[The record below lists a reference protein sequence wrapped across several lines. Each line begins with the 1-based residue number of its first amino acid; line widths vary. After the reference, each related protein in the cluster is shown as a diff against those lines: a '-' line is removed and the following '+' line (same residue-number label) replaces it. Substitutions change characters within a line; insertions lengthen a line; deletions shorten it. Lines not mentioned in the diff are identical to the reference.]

1 MTSWKC
7 KARLF
12 LLVLLSTIDLSYGN
26 CMEYFNVDKWTGNIT
41 QVITL
46 VEPEDHQDTV
56 ECSLERAARENKTS
70 ARSYESIL
78 YDCFRIVSKQGKPVN
93 LYTEKCKGNTSGTMP
108 FYQFMCLTLAAIKHK
123 YPDVEIEA
131 EQCEYDTTCKFLSGG
146 PSTAT
151 PRTLPE
157 RTVVTPM
164 KTTTELPPTTNL
176 TQSNGLNQ
184 STTLPLAQ
192 PERTTSAVAPKV
204 TQPSSSPPTT
214 ATTTTELPPTT
225 INFTHITG
233 LNQSTTLPLAQPER
247 TTSAVPPKV
256 TQPSSS
262 PPTTA
267 TTTTELPPTTI
278 NFTHITAQPERTT
291 SAVPP
296 KVTQPSSSPPTTA
309 TTTTELPQI
318 TINSTQSNEK
328 TFSNEKENL
337 ALKIFSVI
345 SASLNVAALMVFLY
359 QRGSNPRLSHESVA
373 TYVTDRASLEAQLVT
388 ELKPTEL
395 DPISSYSPLT
405 PNGFHVGNEE

>member
-176 TQSNGLNQ
+176 TQSN
-184 STTLPLAQ
+184 A
-192 PERTTSAVAPKV
+192 
-204 TQPSSSPPTT
+204 
-214 ATTTTELPPTT
+214 
-225 INFTHITG
+225 
-233 LNQSTTLPLAQPER
+233 
-247 TTSAVPPKV
+247 
-256 TQPSSS
+256 
-262 PPTTA
+262 
-267 TTTTELPPTTI
+267 
-278 NFTHITAQPERTT
+278 
-291 SAVPP
+291 
-296 KVTQPSSSPPTTA
+296 
-309 TTTTELPQI
+309 
-318 TINSTQSNEK
+318 EK

>member
-225 INFTHITG
+225 INFTHIT
-233 LNQSTTLPLAQPER
+233 
-247 TTSAVPPKV
+247 
-256 TQPSSS
+256 
-262 PPTTA
+262 
-267 TTTTELPPTTI
+267 
-278 NFTHITAQPERTT
+278 AQPERTT

-318 TINSTQSNEK
+318 TINSTQSNAEK

>member
-1 MTSWKC
+1 MTSSKC
-7 KARLF
+7 KARLS
-12 LLVLLSTIDLSYGN
+12 LLVLLSTIDLSYGA
-26 CMEYFNVDKWTGNIT
+26 CADYFSVANWTGNIT

-70 ARSYESIL
+70 ASSYESIL
-78 YDCFRIVSKQGKPVN
+78 YHCFRTEEVKVN
-93 LYTEKCKGNTSGTMP
+93 LYTEKCKGETSGTMP
-108 FYQFMCLTLAAIKHK
+108 FYQFMCLTLAAVKHK

-131 EQCEYDTTCKFLSGG
+131 KHCEYNTTCKFLSGR

-151 PRTLPE
+151 PL
-157 RTVVTPM
+157 TPM
-164 KTTTELPPTTNL
+164 KTTTELPPRTNL

-184 STTLPLAQ
+184 STTL
-192 PERTTSAVAPKV
+192 S
-204 TQPSSSPPTT
+204 
-214 ATTTTELPPTT
+214 
-225 INFTHITG
+225 
-233 LNQSTTLPLAQPER
+233 LAQPER

-278 NFTHITAQPERTT
+278 NFT
-291 SAVPP
+291 
-296 KVTQPSSSPPTTA
+296 
-309 TTTTELPQI
+309 QI
-318 TINSTQSNEK
+318 TEK

-359 QRGSNPRLSHESVA
+359 QRGSNPRLSHESVV

-395 DPISSYSPLT
+395 DSISSYSPLT

>member
-146 PSTAT
+146 PST
-151 PRTLPE
+151 
-157 RTVVTPM
+157 
-164 KTTTELPPTTNL
+164 
-176 TQSNGLNQ
+176 
-184 STTLPLAQ
+184 
-192 PERTTSAVAPKV
+192 
-204 TQPSSSPPTT
+204 
-214 ATTTTELPPTT
+214 
-225 INFTHITG
+225 G

-318 TINSTQSNEK
+318 TINSTQSNAEK

>member
-146 PSTAT
+146 PST
-151 PRTLPE
+151 
-157 RTVVTPM
+157 
-164 KTTTELPPTTNL
+164 
-176 TQSNGLNQ
+176 GLNQ

-318 TINSTQSNEK
+318 TINSTQSNAEK

>member
-146 PSTAT
+146 PSTA
-151 PRTLPE
+151 
-157 RTVVTPM
+157 
-164 KTTTELPPTTNL
+164 
-176 TQSNGLNQ
+176 
-184 STTLPLAQ
+184 
-192 PERTTSAVAPKV
+192 
-204 TQPSSSPPTT
+204 
-214 ATTTTELPPTT
+214 
-225 INFTHITG
+225 
-233 LNQSTTLPLAQPER
+233 
-247 TTSAVPPKV
+247 
-256 TQPSSS
+256 
-262 PPTTA
+262 
-267 TTTTELPPTTI
+267 
-278 NFTHITAQPERTT
+278 
-291 SAVPP
+291 
-296 KVTQPSSSPPTTA
+296 
-309 TTTTELPQI
+309 
-318 TINSTQSNEK
+318 EK

>member
-146 PSTAT
+146 PST
-151 PRTLPE
+151 
-157 RTVVTPM
+157 
-164 KTTTELPPTTNL
+164 
-176 TQSNGLNQ
+176 
-184 STTLPLAQ
+184 
-192 PERTTSAVAPKV
+192 
-204 TQPSSSPPTT
+204 
-214 ATTTTELPPTT
+214 
-225 INFTHITG
+225 
-233 LNQSTTLPLAQPER
+233 
-247 TTSAVPPKV
+247 
-256 TQPSSS
+256 
-262 PPTTA
+262 
-267 TTTTELPPTTI
+267 
-278 NFTHITAQPERTT
+278 
-291 SAVPP
+291 
-296 KVTQPSSSPPTTA
+296 
-309 TTTTELPQI
+309 
-318 TINSTQSNEK
+318 EK